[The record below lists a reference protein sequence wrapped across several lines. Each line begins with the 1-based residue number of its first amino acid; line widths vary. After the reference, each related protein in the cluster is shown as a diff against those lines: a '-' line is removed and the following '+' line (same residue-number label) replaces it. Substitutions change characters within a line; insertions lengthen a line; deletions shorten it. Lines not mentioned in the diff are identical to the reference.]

1 MKGILLAGGTGSR
14 LYPMT
19 KTVSKQLLPVYD
31 KPMVY
36 YPLSTLLSLGI
47 SEILIIT
54 TTRDQGAFTS
64 LLGDGSQLGC
74 SFSYAV
80 QPKPNGLAEAFLIGA
95 DFIGNDSVALILGD
109 NLFYGSAIQKQ
120 SPSKADF
127 SGGLIFGMHVQN
139 PKRYGIVELDADGEV
154 KSIEEKPN
162 HPKSNLA
169 IPGLYF
175 FDHTVVEKATK
186 VKPSARGELEITDI
200 HNAYWKAG
208 KLGVT
213 VLEQGTA
220 WLDTGTVQSLSKAHA
235 FVEAIQSRQGVL
247 VGSPELA
254 AYQQGFID
262 LSQLKTLAKSYKD
275 AEYGNYL
282 KQWINEQ

>member
-47 SEILIIT
+47 SEVLIVT
-54 TTRDQGAFTS
+54 TPKDKDSFQA
-64 LLGDGSQLGC
+64 LLGDGSSLGC

-95 DFIGNDSVALILGD
+95 DFIGTESVALILGD

-120 SPSKADF
+120 RPSADF
-127 SGGLIFGMHVQN
+127 TGGLIFGTHVQN
-139 PKRYGIVELDADGEV
+139 PERYGIVELDTQGNV
-154 KSIEEKPN
+154 KSIEEKPKN
-162 HPKSNLA
+162 PKSNLA

-175 FDHTVVEKATK
+175 FDHSVVEKAK
-186 VKPSARGELEITDI
+186 QVKPSARGELEITDI
-200 HNAYWKAG
+200 HNAYWKEDG
-208 KLGVT
+208 LRVSI
-213 VLEQGTA
+213 LEQGTA

-254 AYQQGFID
+254 AYKQDFID
-262 LSQLKTLAKSYKD
+262 LSQLKALASTYKE
-275 AEYGNYL
+275 AEYSRYL
-282 KQWINEQ
+282 KQWADEQ

>member
-47 SEILIIT
+47 SEVLIVT
-54 TTRDQGAFTS
+54 TPKDKDNFQAH
-64 LLGDGSQLGC
+64 LGDGSSLGC

-95 DFIGNDSVALILGD
+95 DFIGTDSVALILGD
-109 NLFYGSAIQKQ
+109 NLFYGNAIQKQ
-120 SPSKADF
+120 SPSADF
-127 SGGLIFGMHVQN
+127 TGGLIFGTHVQN
-139 PKRYGIVELDADGEV
+139 PERYGIVELDAKGSV
-154 KSIEEKPN
+154 KSIEEKPKS
-162 HPKSNLA
+162 PKSNLA

-175 FDHTVVEKATK
+175 FDHSVVEKAK
-186 VKPSARGELEITDI
+186 QVKPSARGELEITDI
-200 HNAYWKAG
+200 HNAYWKENR
-208 KLGVT
+208 LRVSI
-213 VLEQGTA
+213 LEQGTA

-254 AYQQGFID
+254 AYKQGFID
-262 LSQLKTLAKSYKD
+262 LSQLKALALTYKE
-275 AEYGNYL
+275 AEYSKYL
-282 KQWINEQ
+282 KRWIDEQ

>member
-14 LYPMT
+14 LHPMT

-47 SEILIIT
+47 SEVLIVT
-54 TTRDQGAFTS
+54 TPKDKDSYQA
-64 LLGDGSQLGC
+64 LLGDGSSLGC

-95 DFIGNDSVALILGD
+95 DFIGTDSVALILGD

-120 SPSKADF
+120 SPSADF
-127 SGGLIFGMHVQN
+127 TGGMIFGTHVQN
-139 PKRYGIVELDADGEV
+139 PERYGIVELDTQGNV
-154 KSIEEKPN
+154 KSIEEKPKS
-162 HPKSNLA
+162 PKSNLA

-175 FDHTVVEKATK
+175 FDHGVVEKAK
-186 VKPSARGELEITDI
+186 QVKPSSRGELEITDI
-200 HNAYWKAG
+200 HNAYWKENR
-208 KLGVT
+208 LRVSI
-213 VLEQGTA
+213 LEQGTA
-220 WLDTGTVQSLSKAHA
+220 WLDAGTVQSLSKAHA

-247 VGSPELA
+247 VGSPELV
-254 AYQQGFID
+254 AYKQGFID
-262 LSQLKTLAKSYKD
+262 LPQLKALASTYKE
-275 AEYGNYL
+275 AEYSKYL
-282 KQWINEQ
+282 KQWIDEQ

>member
-47 SEILIIT
+47 SEVLIVT
-54 TTRDQGAFTS
+54 TPKDKDSFQA
-64 LLGDGSQLGC
+64 LLGDGSSLGC

-95 DFIGNDSVALILGD
+95 DFIGTDSVALILGD
-109 NLFYGSAIQKQ
+109 NLFYGNAIQKQ
-120 SPSKADF
+120 SPSADF
-127 SGGLIFGMHVQN
+127 TGGLIFGTHVQN
-139 PKRYGIVELDADGEV
+139 PERYGIVELDTQGNV
-154 KSIEEKPN
+154 KSIEEKPKS
-162 HPKSNLA
+162 PKSNLA

-175 FDHTVVEKATK
+175 FDHSVVEKAK
-186 VKPSARGELEITDI
+186 QVKPSARGELEITDI
-200 HNAYWKAG
+200 HNAYWKENR
-208 KLGVT
+208 LCVSI
-213 VLEQGTA
+213 LEQGTA

-254 AYQQGFID
+254 AYKQGFID
-262 LSQLKTLAKSYKD
+262 LSQLKALALTYKE
-275 AEYGNYL
+275 AEYSKYL
-282 KQWINEQ
+282 KRWIDEQ

>member
-54 TTRDQGAFTS
+54 TPRDQEAFTS

-95 DFIGNDSVALILGD
+95 DFIGNDSVVLILGD

-120 SPSKADF
+120 SPSKTDF
-127 SGGLIFGMHVQN
+127 SGGLIFGTHVQN
-139 PKRYGIVELDADGEV
+139 PERYGIIEIDAQGNV
-154 KSIEEKPN
+154 KSIEEKPEN
-162 HPKSNLA
+162 PKSNLA

-175 FDHTVVEKATK
+175 FDHTVVEKAAQ

-247 VGSPELA
+247 VGSPELE

>member
-54 TTRDQGAFTS
+54 TPRDQEAFTS

-127 SGGLIFGMHVQN
+127 GGGLIFGMHVQN

-175 FDHTVVEKATK
+175 FDHTVVEKATQ

-200 HNAYWKAG
+200 HNAYWKAD

-247 VGSPELA
+247 VGSPELE

>member
-262 LSQLKTLAKSYKD
+262 LSQLKILAKSYKD

>member
-47 SEILIIT
+47 SEVLIIT
-54 TTRDQGAFTS
+54 TPRDQDAFTN
-64 LLGDGSQLGC
+64 LLGDGRSLGC

-95 DFIGNDSVALILGD
+95 DFIGTDSVVLILGD
-109 NLFYGSAIQKQ
+109 NLFYGNAIQKQ
-120 SPSKADF
+120 SPSADF
-127 SGGLIFGMHVQN
+127 TGGLVFGTHVQN
-139 PKRYGIVELDADGEV
+139 PERYGIVELDTQGNV
-154 KSIEEKPN
+154 KSIEEKPKS
-162 HPKSNLA
+162 PKSNLA

-175 FDHTVVEKATK
+175 FDHSVVEKAK
-186 VKPSARGELEITDI
+186 QVKPSARGELEITDI
-200 HNAYWKAG
+200 HNAYWKEDCLRVAI
-208 KLGVT
+208 
-213 VLEQGTA
+213 LEQGTA

-254 AYQQGFID
+254 AYKQGFID
-262 LSQLKTLAKSYKD
+262 LSQLKALGSSCKE
-275 AEYGNYL
+275 AEYGKYL
-282 KQWINEQ
+282 KRWVDEQ

>member
-47 SEILIIT
+47 SEVLIIT
-54 TTRDQGAFTS
+54 TPRDQSAFQA
-64 LLGDGSQLGC
+64 LLGDGSSLGC

-95 DFIGNDSVALILGD
+95 DFIGINSVALVLGD
-109 NLFYGSAIQKQ
+109 NLFYGNTIQKQ
-120 SPSKADF
+120 SPSADF
-127 SGGLIFGMHVQN
+127 TGGLIFGTHVQN
-139 PKRYGIVELDADGEV
+139 PERYGIVELDAKGNV
-154 KSIEEKPN
+154 KSIEEKPKS
-162 HPKSNLA
+162 PKSNLA

-175 FDHTVVEKATK
+175 FDHSVVEKAK
-186 VKPSARGELEITDI
+186 QVKPSTRGELEITDI
-200 HNAYWKAG
+200 HNAYWKEDS
-208 KLGVT
+208 LRVSI
-213 VLEQGTA
+213 LEQGTT

-254 AYQQGFID
+254 AYKQGFIN
-262 LSQLKTLAKSYKD
+262 LSQLKALALNYKE
-275 AEYGNYL
+275 AEYSKYL
-282 KQWINEQ
+282 KRWIDEQ

>member
-47 SEILIIT
+47 SEVLIIT
-54 TTRDQGAFTS
+54 TPRDQDAFTN
-64 LLGDGSQLGC
+64 LLGDGSSLGC
-74 SFSYAV
+74 SFSCAV

-95 DFIGNDSVALILGD
+95 DFIGTDSVALILGD
-109 NLFYGSAIQKQ
+109 NLFYGNAIQKQ
-120 SPSKADF
+120 SPSADF
-127 SGGLIFGMHVQN
+127 TGGLIFGTHVQN
-139 PKRYGIVELDADGEV
+139 PERYGIVELDTQGNV
-154 KSIEEKPN
+154 KSIEEKPKS
-162 HPKSNLA
+162 PKSNLA

-175 FDHTVVEKATK
+175 FDHSVVEKAK
-186 VKPSARGELEITDI
+186 HVKPSARGELEITDI
-200 HNAYWKAG
+200 HNAYWKEDS
-208 KLGVT
+208 LRVSI
-213 VLEQGTA
+213 LEQGTA

-254 AYQQGFID
+254 AFKQGFID
-262 LSQLKTLAKSYKD
+262 LSQLKALALTYKE
-275 AEYGNYL
+275 AEYSKYL
-282 KQWINEQ
+282 KRWIDEQ

>member
-14 LYPMT
+14 LYPIT

-47 SEILIIT
+47 SEVLIVT
-54 TTRDQGAFTS
+54 TPKDKDSFQA
-64 LLGDGSQLGC
+64 LLGDGSSLGC

-95 DFIGNDSVALILGD
+95 DFIGTEPVALILGD

-120 SPSKADF
+120 SPSADF
-127 SGGLIFGMHVQN
+127 TGGLIFGTHVQN
-139 PKRYGIVELDADGEV
+139 PERYGIVELDAEGEV
-154 KSIEEKPN
+154 MSIEEKPKD
-162 HPKSNLA
+162 PKSNLA

-175 FDHTVVEKATK
+175 FDHTVVEKAK
-186 VKPSARGELEITDI
+186 QVKPSARGELEITDI
-200 HNAYWKAG
+200 HNAYWKEDRLRVAI
-208 KLGVT
+208 
-213 VLEQGTA
+213 LEQGTA

-254 AYQQGFID
+254 AYKQGFID
-262 LSQLKTLAKSYKD
+262 LPQLKALASNYKE
-275 AEYGNYL
+275 AEYSKYL
-282 KQWINEQ
+282 KRWIDEQ

>member
-54 TTRDQGAFTS
+54 TPRDQQAFTS

-80 QPKPNGLAEAFLIGA
+80 QPKPNGLAQAFLIGA

-109 NLFYGSAIQKQ
+109 NLFYGSAIAKQ
-120 SPSKADF
+120 SPPKTDF

-139 PKRYGIVELDADGEV
+139 PKRYGIVELDDDGEV

-162 HPKSNLA
+162 RPKSNLA

-175 FDHTVVEKATK
+175 FDHTVVEKATQ

-254 AYQQGFID
+254 AYQQRFID

-282 KQWINEQ
+282 KHWINEQ

>member
-14 LYPMT
+14 LYPIT

-47 SEILIIT
+47 SEVLIVT
-54 TTRDQGAFTS
+54 TPKDKDSFQA
-64 LLGDGSQLGC
+64 LLGGGSSLGC

-80 QPKPNGLAEAFLIGA
+80 QLKPNGLAEAFLIGA
-95 DFIGNDSVALILGD
+95 DFIGTDSVALILGD

-120 SPSKADF
+120 SPSANF
-127 SGGLIFGMHVQN
+127 IGGLIFGTHVQN
-139 PKRYGIVELDADGEV
+139 PRRYGIVELDGKGNV
-154 KSIEEKPN
+154 KSIEEKPK

-169 IPGLYF
+169 SPGLYF
-175 FDHTVVEKATK
+175 FDHTVVEKAK
-186 VKPSARGELEITDI
+186 QVKPSARGELEITDI
-200 HNAYWKAG
+200 HNAYWKENRLRVAI
-208 KLGVT
+208 
-213 VLEQGTA
+213 LEQGTA

-254 AYQQGFID
+254 AYKQGFID
-262 LSQLKTLAKSYKD
+262 IFQLKALALTYKE
-275 AEYGNYL
+275 AEYGKYL
-282 KQWINEQ
+282 KRWIDEQ

>member
-14 LYPMT
+14 LYPIT

-47 SEILIIT
+47 SEVLIVT
-54 TTRDQGAFTS
+54 TPKDKDSFQA
-64 LLGDGSQLGC
+64 LLDDGSSLGC

-80 QPKPNGLAEAFLIGA
+80 QPEPNGLAEAFLIGA
-95 DFIGNDSVALILGD
+95 DFIGTDSVALILGD
-109 NLFYGSAIQKQ
+109 NLFYGSAIEKH
-120 SPSKADF
+120 SPFADF
-127 SGGLIFGMHVQN
+127 NGSLIFGMHVQN
-139 PKRYGIVELDADGEV
+139 PERYGIVQLDAKGNV
-154 KSIEEKPN
+154 KSIEEKPKT
-162 HPKSNLA
+162 PKSNLA

-175 FDHTVVEKATK
+175 FDNTVVEKAK
-186 VKPSARGELEITDI
+186 QIKPSARGELEITDI
-200 HNAYWKAG
+200 HSAYWKENRLRVA
-208 KLGVT
+208 

-220 WLDTGTVQSLSKAHA
+220 WLDTGTVQSLSKAHT

-254 AYQQGFID
+254 AYKQGLID
-262 LSQLKTLAKSYKD
+262 LPQLKALASNYKE
-275 AEYGNYL
+275 AEYGKHL
-282 KQWINEQ
+282 KRWIDEH

>member
-54 TTRDQGAFTS
+54 TPRDQEAFTS

-109 NLFYGSAIQKQ
+109 NLFYGSAIAKQ
-120 SPSKADF
+120 SPPKTDF

-162 HPKSNLA
+162 RPKSNLA

-175 FDHTVVEKATK
+175 FDHTVLEKATQ

-254 AYQQGFID
+254 AYQQGFIN
-262 LSQLKTLAKSYKD
+262 LSQLKTLAKLYKD

>member
-47 SEILIIT
+47 SKVLIIAT
-54 TTRDQGAFTS
+54 PKDKDIYQA
-64 LLGDGSQLGC
+64 LLGDGSSLGC

-95 DFIGNDSVALILGD
+95 DFIGADSVALILGD
-109 NLFYGSAIQKQ
+109 NLFYGNAIQKQ
-120 SPSKADF
+120 SPSADF
-127 SGGLIFGMHVQN
+127 TGSLIFGTHVQN
-139 PKRYGIVELDADGEV
+139 PERYGILELDAEGNV
-154 KSIEEKPN
+154 KSIEEKPKT
-162 HPKSNLA
+162 PKSNLA

-175 FDHTVVEKATK
+175 FDNSVVEKAK
-186 VKPSARGELEITDI
+186 QVKPSARGELEITDI
-200 HNAYWKAG
+200 HNAYWKEDRLRVAI
-208 KLGVT
+208 
-213 VLEQGTA
+213 LEQGTA
-220 WLDTGTVQSLSKAHA
+220 WLDTGTVQSLSKALA

-254 AYQQGFID
+254 AYKQGFIK
-262 LSQLKTLAKSYKD
+262 LPQLKALASSYKE
-275 AEYGNYL
+275 AEYGKYL
-282 KQWINEQ
+282 KRWIDEQ

>member
-47 SEILIIT
+47 SEVLIIT
-54 TTRDQGAFTS
+54 TPKDQDAFTD
-64 LLGDGSQLGC
+64 LLGDGSSLGC
-74 SFSYAV
+74 SFSYVV

-95 DFIGNDSVALILGD
+95 NFIGTGSVALILGD
-109 NLFYGSAIQKQ
+109 NLFYGNAIQKQ
-120 SPSKADF
+120 SPSADF
-127 SGGLIFGMHVQN
+127 AGGHIFGTHVQN
-139 PKRYGIVELDADGEV
+139 PERYGIVELDGEGNV
-154 KSIEEKPN
+154 KSIEEKPEN
-162 HPKSNLA
+162 PKSNLA

-175 FDHTVVEKATK
+175 FDHSVVEKAK
-186 VKPSARGELEITDI
+186 QVKPSDRGELEITDI
-200 HNAYWKAG
+200 HNAYWKENRLRVAI
-208 KLGVT
+208 
-213 VLEQGTA
+213 LEQGTA

-254 AYQQGFID
+254 AYKQGFIK
-262 LSQLKTLAKSYKD
+262 LPQLKALASSYKE
-275 AEYGNYL
+275 AEYGKYL
-282 KQWINEQ
+282 KRWIDEQ

>member
-54 TTRDQGAFTS
+54 TPRDQEAFTS

-80 QPKPNGLAEAFLIGA
+80 QPKPNGLAEAFLIGD

-127 SGGLIFGMHVQN
+127 GGGLIFGMHVQN

-175 FDHTVVEKATK
+175 FDHTVVEKATQ

-247 VGSPELA
+247 VGSPELE

>member
-1 MKGILLAGGTGSR
+1 
-14 LYPMT
+14 
-19 KTVSKQLLPVYD
+19 LLPVYD

-47 SEILIIT
+47 SEVLIVT
-54 TTRDQGAFTS
+54 TPRDQGAFTS

-80 QPKPNGLAEAFLIGA
+80 QTNPNGLAEAFLIGA
-95 DFIGNDSVALILGD
+95 NFIGNDSVALILGD
-109 NLFYGSAIQKQ
+109 NLFYGNAIQKQ
-120 SPSKADF
+120 RPSKTDF

-139 PKRYGIVELDADGEV
+139 PKRYGIVELDDDGEV

-162 HPKSNLA
+162 RPKSNLA

-175 FDHTVVEKATK
+175 FDHTVLEKATQ

-220 WLDTGTVQSLSKAHA
+220 WLDTGTVQSLSKAHG

>member
-14 LYPMT
+14 LYPIT

-47 SEILIIT
+47 SEVLFVT
-54 TTRDQGAFTS
+54 TPKDKDSFQA
-64 LLGDGSQLGC
+64 LLGDGSSLGC

-95 DFIGNDSVALILGD
+95 DFIGTDSVALILGD
-109 NLFYGSAIQKQ
+109 NLFYGNAIQKQ
-120 SPSKADF
+120 RPSADF
-127 SGGLIFGMHVQN
+127 TGGLIFGTHVQN
-139 PKRYGIVELDADGEV
+139 PKRYGIVELDDEGNV
-154 KSIEEKPN
+154 KSIEEKPKS
-162 HPKSNLA
+162 PKSNLA
-169 IPGLYF
+169 IAGLYF
-175 FDHTVVEKATK
+175 FDHTVVEKAIQ
-186 VKPSARGELEITDI
+186 VNPSARGELEITDI
-200 HNAYWKAG
+200 HNAYWKEDCLRVA
-208 KLGVT
+208 

-254 AYQQGFID
+254 AYKQGFID
-262 LSQLKTLAKSYKD
+262 LSQLKALALTYKE
-275 AEYGNYL
+275 AEYGKYL
-282 KQWINEQ
+282 KNWIDEQ

>member
-47 SEILIIT
+47 SEVLFVT
-54 TTRDQGAFTS
+54 TPKDKDSFQA
-64 LLGDGSQLGC
+64 LLGDGSSLGC

-95 DFIGNDSVALILGD
+95 DFIGANSVALILGD
-109 NLFYGSAIQKQ
+109 NLFYGNAIQKQ
-120 SPSKADF
+120 RPSADF
-127 SGGLIFGMHVQN
+127 TGGLIFGTHVQN
-139 PKRYGIVELDADGEV
+139 PERYGIVELDTQGNV
-154 KSIEEKPN
+154 KSIEEKPKS
-162 HPKSNLA
+162 PKSNLA

-175 FDHTVVEKATK
+175 FDHSVVEKAK
-186 VKPSARGELEITDI
+186 QVKPSARGELEITDI
-200 HNAYWKAG
+200 HNAYWKENR
-208 KLGVT
+208 LRVSI
-213 VLEQGTA
+213 LEQGTA

-254 AYQQGFID
+254 AYKQGFID
-262 LSQLKTLAKSYKD
+262 LSQLKALALNYKE
-275 AEYGNYL
+275 AEYSKYL
-282 KQWINEQ
+282 KRWIDEQ

>member
-47 SEILIIT
+47 SEVLIIT
-54 TTRDQGAFTS
+54 TPRDQSAFQA
-64 LLGDGSQLGC
+64 LLGDGSSLGC

-95 DFIGNDSVALILGD
+95 DFIGIDSVALILGD
-109 NLFYGSAIQKQ
+109 NLFYGNAIQKQ
-120 SPSKADF
+120 RPSADF
-127 SGGLIFGMHVQN
+127 TGGLIFGKHVQN
-139 PKRYGIVELDADGEV
+139 PERYGIVELDTQGNV
-154 KSIEEKPN
+154 KSIEEKPKS
-162 HPKSNLA
+162 PKSNLA

-175 FDHTVVEKATK
+175 FDHGVVEKAK
-186 VKPSARGELEITDI
+186 QVKPSARGELEITDI
-200 HNAYWKAG
+200 HNAYWKEDS
-208 KLGVT
+208 LRVSI
-213 VLEQGTA
+213 LEQGTA

-254 AYQQGFID
+254 AYKQGFID
-262 LSQLKTLAKSYKD
+262 LSQLKALALTYKE
-275 AEYGNYL
+275 AEYSKYL
-282 KQWINEQ
+282 KRWIDEQ

>member
-47 SEILIIT
+47 SEVLIIT
-54 TTRDQGAFTS
+54 TPRDQDAFTD
-64 LLGDGSQLGC
+64 LLGDGSSLGC

-95 DFIGNDSVALILGD
+95 DFIGTDSVALILGD
-109 NLFYGSAIQKQ
+109 NLFYGSAIQKL
-120 SPSKADF
+120 SPPADF
-127 SGGLIFGMHVQN
+127 TGSLIFGTHVQN
-139 PKRYGIVELDADGEV
+139 PERYGIVELDAKGNV
-154 KSIEEKPN
+154 KSIEEKPKT
-162 HPKSNLA
+162 PKSNLA

-175 FDHTVVEKATK
+175 FDHTVVEKAK
-186 VKPSARGELEITDI
+186 QVKPSARGELEITDI
-200 HNAYWKAG
+200 HNAYWKEDG
-208 KLGVT
+208 LRVSI
-213 VLEQGTA
+213 LEQGTA

-254 AYQQGFID
+254 AYKQGFID
-262 LSQLKTLAKSYKD
+262 LPQLKALASTYKE
-275 AEYGNYL
+275 AEYTKYL
-282 KQWINEQ
+282 KQWIDEQ

>member
-54 TTRDQGAFTS
+54 TPRDQEAFTS
-64 LLGDGSQLGC
+64 LLGDGSKLGC

-95 DFIGNDSVALILGD
+95 DFIGNNSVALILGD
-109 NLFYGSAIQKQ
+109 NLFYGNAIQKQ
-120 SPSKADF
+120 SPSKTAF
-127 SGGLIFGMHVQN
+127 SGGLIFGMHVQS
-139 PKRYGIVELDADGEV
+139 PMRYGIVELDADEKV

-162 HPKSNLA
+162 QPKSNLA

-175 FDHTVVEKATK
+175 FDHTVVEKATQ

-208 KLGVT
+208 KLGVA

-220 WLDTGTVQSLSKAHA
+220 WLDTGTIQSLSKAHA

-247 VGSPELA
+247 VGSPELE
-254 AYQQGFID
+254 AYKQRFID

>member
-14 LYPMT
+14 LHPMT

-47 SEILIIT
+47 SEVLIVT
-54 TTRDQGAFTS
+54 TPKDKDNFQA
-64 LLGDGSQLGC
+64 LLGDGSSLGC

-95 DFIGNDSVALILGD
+95 DFIGADSVALILGD
-109 NLFYGSAIQKQ
+109 NLFYGNAIQKQ
-120 SPSKADF
+120 SPSADF
-127 SGGLIFGMHVQN
+127 TGGLIFGTHVQN
-139 PKRYGIVELDADGEV
+139 PVRYGIVELDAKGNV
-154 KSIEEKPN
+154 KSIEEKPKS
-162 HPKSNLA
+162 PKSNLA

-175 FDHTVVEKATK
+175 FDHSVVEKAK
-186 VKPSARGELEITDI
+186 QVKPSARGELEITDI
-200 HNAYWKAG
+200 HNAYWKEDCLRVAI
-208 KLGVT
+208 
-213 VLEQGTA
+213 LEQGTA

-254 AYQQGFID
+254 AYKQGFID
-262 LSQLKTLAKSYKD
+262 LSQLKALGSTYKE
-275 AEYGNYL
+275 AEYGKYL
-282 KQWINEQ
+282 KRWVDEQ

>member
-36 YPLSTLLSLGI
+36 YPLSTLLFLGI
-47 SEILIIT
+47 SEVLIVT
-54 TTRDQGAFTS
+54 TPKDKDSFQA
-64 LLGDGSQLGC
+64 LLGDGSSLGC

-95 DFIGNDSVALILGD
+95 DFIGTDSVALILGD
-109 NLFYGSAIQKQ
+109 NLFYGNAIQKQ
-120 SPSKADF
+120 SPSADF
-127 SGGLIFGMHVQN
+127 TGGLIFGTHVQN
-139 PKRYGIVELDADGEV
+139 PERYGIVELDTQGNV
-154 KSIEEKPN
+154 KSIEEKPKS
-162 HPKSNLA
+162 PKSNLA

-175 FDHTVVEKATK
+175 FDHSVVEKAK
-186 VKPSARGELEITDI
+186 QVKPSARGELEITDI
-200 HNAYWKAG
+200 HNAYWKEDG
-208 KLGVT
+208 LRVSI
-213 VLEQGTA
+213 LEQGTA

-254 AYQQGFID
+254 AYKQGFID
-262 LSQLKTLAKSYKD
+262 LSQLKALALTYKE
-275 AEYGNYL
+275 AEYSKYL
-282 KQWINEQ
+282 KRWIDEQ

>member
-47 SEILIIT
+47 SEVLIIT
-54 TTRDQGAFTS
+54 TPRDQDAFTN
-64 LLGDGSQLGC
+64 LLGDGSSLGC

-95 DFIGNDSVALILGD
+95 DFIGTGSVVLILGD
-109 NLFYGSAIQKQ
+109 NLFYGNAIQKQ
-120 SPSKADF
+120 SPSADF
-127 SGGLIFGMHVQN
+127 TGGLIFGTHVQN
-139 PKRYGIVELDADGEV
+139 PERYGIVELDTQGNV
-154 KSIEEKPN
+154 KSIEEKPKS
-162 HPKSNLA
+162 PKSNLA

-175 FDHTVVEKATK
+175 FDHSVVEKAK
-186 VKPSARGELEITDI
+186 QVKPSARGELEITDI
-200 HNAYWKAG
+200 HNAYWKENR
-208 KLGVT
+208 LRVSI
-213 VLEQGTA
+213 LEQGTA

-254 AYQQGFID
+254 AYKQGFID
-262 LSQLKTLAKSYKD
+262 LPQLKALALTYKE
-275 AEYGNYL
+275 AEYSKYL
-282 KQWINEQ
+282 KRWIDEQ

>member
-54 TTRDQGAFTS
+54 TPRDQEAFTS

-127 SGGLIFGMHVQN
+127 GGGLIFGMHVQN

-175 FDHTVVEKATK
+175 FDHTVVEKATQ
-186 VKPSARGELEITDI
+186 VKPSTRGELEITDI

-254 AYQQGFID
+254 AYQQGFIN

>member
-14 LYPMT
+14 LYPIT

-31 KPMVY
+31 KPMIY

-47 SEILIIT
+47 SNILIST
-54 TTRDQGAFTS
+54 TPRDKEAFTS

-74 SFSYAV
+74 SLFYAV

-120 SPSKADF
+120 SPTNTDF
-127 SGGLIFGMHVQN
+127 SGGLIFGTHVQN
-139 PKRYGIVELDADGEV
+139 PERYGIVELDADGEV
-154 KSIEEKPN
+154 KSIEEKPEN
-162 HPKSNLA
+162 PKSNLA

-175 FDHTVVEKATK
+175 FDHTVVEKAK
-186 VKPSARGELEITDI
+186 QVEPSARGELEITDI

-208 KLGVT
+208 HLRVA

-254 AYQQGFID
+254 AYQQGFIH
-262 LSQLKTLAKSYKD
+262 LSQLKTLADSYKG

>member
-54 TTRDQGAFTS
+54 TPRDQEAFTS
-64 LLGDGSQLGC
+64 LLGDGSKLGC

-109 NLFYGSAIQKQ
+109 NLFYGNAIQN
-120 SPSKADF
+120 KARRR
-127 SGGLIFGMHVQN
+127 LILVVVSYLVCTYKAQCVM
-139 PKRYGIVELDADGEV
+139 ELSSSMLMR
-154 KSIEEKPN
+154 K
-162 HPKSNLA
+162 
-169 IPGLYF
+169 
-175 FDHTVVEKATK
+175 
-186 VKPSARGELEITDI
+186 
-200 HNAYWKAG
+200 
-208 KLGVT
+208 
-213 VLEQGTA
+213 
-220 WLDTGTVQSLSKAHA
+220 
-235 FVEAIQSRQGVL
+235 
-247 VGSPELA
+247 
-254 AYQQGFID
+254 
-262 LSQLKTLAKSYKD
+262 
-275 AEYGNYL
+275 
-282 KQWINEQ
+282 

>member
-36 YPLSTLLSLGI
+36 YPLSTLLSLGV

-54 TTRDQGAFTS
+54 TPRDQEAFTS

-80 QPKPNGLAEAFLIGA
+80 QPKPNGLAEAFLIGD

-127 SGGLIFGMHVQN
+127 GGGLIFGMHVQN

-254 AYQQGFID
+254 AYQQGFIN